1 MQASRLKSSKET
13 SFNLTDSSQN
23 NEGTLAEDPLFTLKN
38 SVCMFTEAGRTPNMD
53 DILDSNLKLRQ
64 QELFRDEIKSP
75 RTVTFGHV
83 EYMNELMP
91 KERKNRGSPRDA
103 SPDP

>member
-1 MQASRLKSSKET
+1 
-13 SFNLTDSSQN
+13 
-23 NEGTLAEDPLFTLKN
+23 
-38 SVCMFTEAGRTPNMD
+38 MFTDAGRTPNMD

-64 QELFRDEIKSP
+64 QELFRDGVKSP

-83 EYMNELMP
+83 EYMNEHMP
-91 KERKNRGSPRDA
+91 QERRSRGSSRDA